1 MNNGKPSPSL
11 AVAVLEKTAFIKIP
25 GRANFTSSIE
35 FKTIVGELRQRG
47 FERFILDLRECVTM
61 DSTFLG
67 VLAGLALRNADGQEC
82 TTDGEKL
89 QLSLLNPNERIADLL
104 ENLGVVHLF
113 AVMNEEVPCTVLF
126 EPAKGDQRPP
136 TREAASEETRS
147 AAADADSTNGN
158 CGLLRRSIPSAGS
171 TDRFF
176 WMICPP
182 DATGAASE

>member
-82 TTDGEKL
+82 TSDGEKL

-136 TREAASEETRS
+136 TREEISRTCLEAHELLMSINPENVPKFKDVARFLAEDLRQMKKEGGGQEE
-147 AAADADSTNGN
+147 G
-158 CGLLRRSIPSAGS
+158 
-171 TDRFF
+171 
-176 WMICPP
+176 
-182 DATGAASE
+182 